1 MSKFS
6 SFEEDQLIFE
16 HWRGHLKEDAGSVLD
31 AAQIGLGI
39 IGLGA
44 DFFGGVG
51 APFDLLNAGI
61 STLRGDPVMAILNA
75 ISAIPVGG
83 DAVGKGAIALLMA
96 SKLNLKSKV
105 ALKSL
110 VIGSKV
116 YSVGDRARSILGM
129 IQKIQSQIQK
139 VLNPQQQVIFQK
151 EVVAPLRAMAKDR
164 TPAAKFDS
172 QRWQRFLQWKR
183 GRRGVGRRRA

>member
-116 YSVGDRARSILGM
+116 YSVGDLARSILGM
-129 IQKIQSQIQK
+129 IQKIQSQNSESPK
-139 VLNPQQQVIFQK
+139 STATSNFSK
-151 EVVAPLRAMAKDR
+151 RSCCPLE
-164 TPAAKFDS
+164 S
-172 QRWQRFLQWKR
+172 Y
-183 GRRGVGRRRA
+183 G